1 MIVDSISNIVNYDT
15 LNIKVNE
22 IVEFIKKVEEL
33 NVEDGKYEILG
44 EDLFALVQTYETKD
58 ASECRFETHKKY
70 IDVQYVRQ
78 GKEVMNYKLKD
89 QLVVTEDL
97 SEQSDVIFY
106 EDATDYTSVLVEEGS
121 FALFSTQ
128 DGHMPGVK
136 YNNKETVK
144 KIVFKIKI
152 V

>member
-1 MIVDSISNIVNYDT
+1 MIVDSISNIIKYDA
-15 LNIKVNE
+15 LNIKANE

-33 NVEDGKYEILG
+33 NLEDGKYEILG

-58 ASECRFETHKKY
+58 ASECKFETHKKY

-106 EDATDYTSVLVEEGS
+106 EDTTDYTSVLVEEGS

-136 YNNKETVK
+136 YNHKETVK

>member
-1 MIVDSISNIVNYDT
+1 MIVDSISNIIKYDD
-15 LNIKVNE
+15 LNIKANE
-22 IVEFIKKVEEL
+22 IIEFIKKVEEL
-33 NVEDGKYEILG
+33 NLEDGKYEILG

-106 EDATDYTSVLVEEGS
+106 EDTTDYTSVLVEEGS

-136 YNNKETVK
+136 YNHKETVK